1 MAGVDPTTEQYT
13 IENNTPQLIID
24 DSTAPAAK
32 EDGRCTYEVYNIG
45 PDQCFLGSTQV
56 TSADGMPLPAGSS
69 RTIAIRLN
77 GKLYARGIVG
87 SVSDVRVMRT
97 P

>member
-1 MAGVDPTTEQYT
+1 MSVDPTCVKFT
-13 IENNTPQLIID
+13 ISNNTPQLIVND
-24 DSTAPAAK
+24 ATTPAAK

-45 PDQCFLGSTQV
+45 PDTCYLGSTQV

-69 RTIAIRLN
+69 RTIAIRLK

-87 SVSDVRVMRT
+87 SVSDIRVMRT